1 MRLLFVNYEFPPL
14 GGGAGQANARIAR
27 EMAAMGHDVV
37 VLTSAYRGLPR
48 EEDLNGFR
56 IIRIPTLRFRREKC
70 GVIEMAVFMLSSI
83 FFGVRLARKFRPHVS
98 ISFFTIPSGPAAW
111 AIKQFCSIPYIVSL
125 RGGDV
130 PGFMPKQLWFYH
142 RVTARLI
149 RFIWKGAHAVVANS
163 EGLKSL
169 ALRTARDLAIEMIPN
184 GVDVDFFSQRGERSL
199 PPEALK
205 TFFEREK
212 ATVRFLS
219 VGRLTAQK
227 AIDQL
232 LIAFAEAR
240 QTATTPIQLWIVGDG
255 PQRKLLEKMI
265 VDLNL
270 DDSVFLMGWRDRD
283 TLRTFYST
291 ADCFVL
297 PSIDEGMP
305 NALLEAMAASLP
317 IVATD
322 VSGSSELVA
331 DGINGFLV
339 PPTSPQALAGALVA
353 IAADEAL
360 RGRLGRASGE
370 RVLGYNWRE
379 VASGYLRLSQT
390 PTA

>member
-1 MRLLFVNYEFPPL
+1 MRLLFINYEFPPL

-27 EMAAMGHDVV
+27 EMAAMGHEVT

-48 EEDLNGFR
+48 EETLNGFK
-56 IIRIPTLRFRREKC
+56 IIRIPTLRLRQEKC

-83 FFGVRLARKFRPHVS
+83 WFGVRLAKKFRPHVS

-111 AIKQFCSIPYIVSL
+111 AIKKICSIPYIVSL

-130 PGFMPKQLWFYH
+130 PGFMPQQLWFYH

-163 EGLKSL
+163 EGLKKL

-184 GVDVDFFSQRGERSL
+184 GVDIDFFSQRGSRPL

-205 TFFEREK
+205 AFFEKEK
-212 ATVRFLS
+212 ATVRILS
-219 VGRLTAQK
+219 VGRLSSQK

-232 LIAFAEAR
+232 LLAFSTVQKEVSR
-240 QTATTPIQLWIVGDG
+240 PVQLWIVGDG
-255 PQRKLLEKMI
+255 PQRRLLEKMI
-265 VDLNL
+265 IDLNL
-270 DDSVFLMGWRDRD
+270 EDSVFLMGWRDRD
-283 TLRTFYST
+283 TLRTFYSS

-297 PSIDEGMP
+297 PSLDEGMP
-305 NALLEAMAASLP
+305 NALLEAMAAGLP

-322 VSGSSELVA
+322 VAGSSELVKE
-331 DGINGFLV
+331 GVNGLLV
-339 PPTSPQALAGALVA
+339 PPASPAALAQALISLVT
-353 IAADEAL
+353 DDPL
-360 RGRLGRASGE
+360 RSRMAKSSSE
-370 RVLGYNWRE
+370 RVLGYNWK
-379 VASGYLRLSQT
+379 
-390 PTA
+390 

>member
-1 MRLLFVNYEFPPL
+1 MRLLFINYEFPPL

-27 EMAAMGHDVV
+27 EMAAMGHEVT

-48 EEDLNGFR
+48 EETLNGFK
-56 IIRIPTLRFRREKC
+56 IIRIPTLRLRQEKC

-83 FFGVRLARKFRPHVS
+83 WFGVRLAKKFRPHVS

-111 AIKQFCSIPYIVSL
+111 AIKKICSIPYIVSL

-130 PGFMPKQLWFYH
+130 PGFMPQQLWFYH

-163 EGLKSL
+163 EGLKKL

-184 GVDVDFFSQRGERSL
+184 GVDIDFFSQRGSRPL

-205 TFFEREK
+205 AFFEKEK
-212 ATVRFLS
+212 ATVRILS
-219 VGRLTAQK
+219 VGRLSSQK

-232 LIAFAEAR
+232 LLAFSTVQKEVSR
-240 QTATTPIQLWIVGDG
+240 PVQLWIVGDG
-255 PQRKLLEKMI
+255 PQRRLLEKMI
-265 VDLNL
+265 IDLNL
-270 DDSVFLMGWRDRD
+270 EDSVFLMGWRDRD
-283 TLRTFYST
+283 TLRTFYSS

-297 PSIDEGMP
+297 PSLDEGMP
-305 NALLEAMAASLP
+305 NALLEAMAAGLP

-322 VSGSSELVA
+322 VAGSSELVKE
-331 DGINGFLV
+331 GVNGLLV
-339 PPTSPQALAGALVA
+339 PPASPAALAQALISLVT
-353 IAADEAL
+353 DDPL
-360 RGRLGRASGE
+360 RSRMAKSSSE
-370 RVLGYNWRE
+370 RVLGYNWKE
-379 VASGYLRLSQT
+379 VASGYLRLCQD
-390 PTA
+390 PTV